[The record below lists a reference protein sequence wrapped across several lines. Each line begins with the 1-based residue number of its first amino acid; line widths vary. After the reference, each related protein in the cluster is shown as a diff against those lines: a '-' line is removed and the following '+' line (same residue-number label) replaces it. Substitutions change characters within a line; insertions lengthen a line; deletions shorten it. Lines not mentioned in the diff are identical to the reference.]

1 MTEQELQQ
9 LASLIKKAQKTLS
22 KDGVQPEFVFFNE
35 DKLKGYTPFIASGG
49 EDFFSLLENNEVEK
63 VSRSVY

>member
-9 LASLIKKAQKTLS
+9 LASLIKKAQKTLA
-22 KDGVQPEFVFFNE
+22 KEGVQPEFVYFNG

-49 EDFFSLLENNEVEK
+49 EEIFSLEKGEVEK
-63 VSRSVY
+63 ISRSVY